1 MPTMFAYNICK
12 VLGPNYA
19 KYASYTFIRIRK
31 FWSFTMPNMATM
43 LAYTTC
49 KVCAPTMPS
58 MPSYAFL
65 KIR

>member
-1 MPTMFAYNICK
+1 MQSMPS
-12 VLGPNYA
+12 YA
-19 KYASYTFIRIRK
+19 FLKIRQ
-31 FWSFTMPNMATM
+31 FWRLIMPSMPTM
-43 LAYTTC
+43 LAYNTC